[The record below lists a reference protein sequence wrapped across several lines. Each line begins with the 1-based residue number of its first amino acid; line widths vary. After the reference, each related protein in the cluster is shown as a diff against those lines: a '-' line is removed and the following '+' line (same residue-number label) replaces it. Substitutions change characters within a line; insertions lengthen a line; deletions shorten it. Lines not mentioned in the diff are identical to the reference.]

1 MAAYTTIDDPEAYF
15 QTVLYTGNGADGNA
29 ITLPGDTAMQP
40 DFVWIKERST
50 TNEYRLYDDV
60 RGVNAAL
67 HSSTT
72 GGETAAAAYGQFE
85 SFDSDGFTVGQGTGD
100 PGNGAGT
107 NQDGAT
113 IVAWCWKESATAG
126 FDIVSYTGNATNRT
140 ISHSLSAVPKF
151 IIVKNRTDTSNVLV
165 YHGGNTSAPATDG
178 LYMNTTDATDDD
190 AGFFNDTDPT
200 SSVFSVGTNNNA
212 NGNTDAMIAYLFA
225 EKQGFSKFGSW
236 IGNGNADGPFLFCGF
251 RPAMIIGKNTART
264 EDWFILD
271 AKRDTFNPVDERLQP
286 NSSGAES
293 TVTTLGIDF
302 CANGFKL
309 RGATNQYN
317 ASGETMIF
325 MAFAEAPLVNS
336 KGVPC
341 NAR

>member
-1 MAAYTTIDDPEAYF
+1 MAYTTIDDPEAYF
-15 QTVLYTGNGADGNA
+15 QVKTYTGTGSSAA
-29 ITLPGDTAMQP
+29 LTLDGDTDMQP
-40 DFVWIKERST
+40 DLVWIKERGGT
-50 TNEYRLYDDV
+50 QNNIVTDAV
-60 RGVNAAL
+60 RGTNKNL
-67 HSSTT
+67 YSDSTSAEAT
-72 GGETAAAAYGQFE
+72 TTDNITAFG
-85 SFDSDGFTVGQGTGD
+85 SDGFTVA
-100 PGNGAGT
+100 GAGNET
-107 NQDGAT
+107 NGSSKT
-113 IVAWCWKESATAG
+113 YVAWCWKESATSG
-126 FDIVSYTGNATNRT
+126 FDIVSFTGNATART

-151 IIVKNRTDTSNVLV
+151 MIIRNRPDTANFLV
-165 YHGGNTSAPATDG
+165 YHGANTSAPATDG

-251 RPAMIIGKNTART
+251 RPAMIIGKNTSRT

-317 ASGETMIF
+317 TSGETMIF

-336 KGVPC
+336 NGVPC

>member
-1 MAAYTTIDDPEAYF
+1 MAVYTSIDNPELYF
-15 QTVLYTGNGADGNA
+15 QVKIYTGTGSSNA
-29 ITLPGDTAMQP
+29 LTLDGDTDMQP
-40 DFVWIKERST
+40 DLVYLKRRDDGGPPMFFDAIRGATKRLQ
-50 TNEYRLYDDV
+50 TNNTDAE
-60 RGVNAAL
+60 A
-67 HSSTT
+67 T
-72 GGETAAAAYGQFE
+72 GSQQLTAFG
-85 SFDSDGFTVGQGTGD
+85 SDGFTVG
-100 PGNGAGT
+100 T
-107 NQDGAT
+107 NEDANDSSAT
-113 IVAWCWKESATAG
+113 YVAWCWKESATSG
-126 FDIVSYTGNATNRT
+126 FDIVSFTGNATNRT

-251 RPAMIIGKNTART
+251 RPAMIIGKNTSRT

-317 ASGETMIF
+317 TDGETMIF